1 MQNSLIINVRGE
13 LRWHRRLVSDVTTL
27 ALWAAWLWLCRPL
40 FGAVATLCGSR
51 VGSHYATGSYAMSCT
66 PATIEFSAMLL
77 AGTSVILLLWNQ
89 VTARQALRPRLTALP
104 DYAGHFGLSAQDIL
118 RSRECSVCVVHHDE
132 SGRIVRIQDRSPTLS
147 ASC

>member
-1 MQNSLIINVRGE
+1 MHDSPIINVRGE
-13 LRWHRRLVSDVTTL
+13 LRWHRRLFSDATTL

-40 FGAVATLCGSR
+40 FGAVATLCGAR
-51 VGSHYATGSYAMSCT
+51 AGAHYATAGYALTCT

-104 DYAGHFGLSAQDIL
+104 DYAGHFGLSQQDIQA
-118 RSRECSVCVVHHDE
+118 SRECSVCVVHHDD
-132 SGRIVRIQDRSPTLS
+132 SGRIVLIQGRSPTRS

>member
-1 MQNSLIINVRGE
+1 MIINVRGQ
-13 LRWHRRLVSDVTTL
+13 LRWHRRMFSDVTTL

-51 VGSHYATGSYAMSCT
+51 VSAHYTTGGYAALSCT
-66 PATIEFSAMLL
+66 PATIEYSAMVL

-104 DYAGHFGLSAQDIL
+104 DYAGHFGLDRQDIQ
-118 RSRECSVCVVHHDE
+118 RNRECSVCVVHHDE
-132 SGRIVRIQDRSPTLS
+132 SGRIVRIQGRSPTRS

>member
-1 MQNSLIINVRGE
+1 MHDSPIINVRGE
-13 LRWHRRLVSDVTTL
+13 LHWHRRLFSDASTL

-51 VGSHYATGSYAMSCT
+51 AGASYATAGYALNCT
-66 PATIEFSAMLL
+66 PATIEYSAMLL

-89 VTARQALRPRLTALP
+89 ITARQALRPRLTLPP
-104 DYAGHFGLSAQDIL
+104 DYAGHFGLSAQDIQQG
-118 RSRECSVCVVHHDE
+118 RECSVCVVHHDD
-132 SGRIVRIQDRSPTLS
+132 SGRIVMIQDRSPARS